1 MVPPMAIRWRS
12 HRRPTRWRIS
22 LLISRSLR
30 RHFLKKKTKP
40 ILRAYGLV
48 SPYNASL
55 WYWSHCWPKK
65 KHASGAITIE
75 NVGQT
80 VIHPRHR
87 EKKIGNDTESNVS
100 CKRGRLIK
108 KKTPKGLVGFLFALA
123 HRCLTRSIPVIASAV
138 FYGPRNGPLSD
149 LPLRARKKTKK
160 KTSQSSERTGI
171 YRIGPVLNKSEQ
183 TVKLRGRSRPSP
195 PSPHRTAKKSQIIVP
210 TSFRSVP

>member
-1 MVPPMAIRWRS
+1 MPVFDID
-12 HRRPTRWRIS
+12 HI
-22 LLISRSLR
+22 
-30 RHFLKKKTKP
+30 
-40 ILRAYGLV
+40 V
-48 SPYNASL
+48 DQ
-55 WYWSHCWPKK
+55 K

-138 FYGPRNGPLSD
+138 FYGSRNGPLSD
-149 LPLRARKKTKK
+149 LPLRARKKKQKK
-160 KTSQSSERTGI
+160 
-171 YRIGPVLNKSEQ
+171 P
-183 TVKLRGRSRPSP
+183 PSP
-195 PSPHRTAKKSQIIVP
+195 PSEPVYTGSVQLSTSQ
-210 TSFRSVP
+210 SRR

>member
-1 MVPPMAIRWRS
+1 MPVFDID
-12 HRRPTRWRIS
+12 HI
-22 LLISRSLR
+22 
-30 RHFLKKKTKP
+30 
-40 ILRAYGLV
+40 V
-48 SPYNASL
+48 DQ
-55 WYWSHCWPKK
+55 K

-138 FYGPRNGPLSD
+138 FYGSRNGPLSD
-149 LPLRARKKTKK
+149 LPLRARKKNKK
-160 KTSQSSERTGI
+160 NLPVLRANRYIPDRSSSQQVRADGETPRPVPPKSAESASDCKKITNHSANQFPFGTVNSVSKTLLFFFTNLVRSHKNTIQRLISQSIFRTILG
-171 YRIGPVLNKSEQ
+171 YG
-183 TVKLRGRSRPSP
+183 
-195 PSPHRTAKKSQIIVP
+195 
-210 TSFRSVP
+210 